1 MNKQRGSEQKSG
13 FQSTFGRNNPNQSFR
28 QTVTSKRANSNSKVT
43 ETDQEAKTNNLKN
56 PDRKTTGNVTLEG
69 DNKSRAELP
78 ASSHKV
84 EETDDEDKI
93 LKEAPKKRG

>member
-1 MNKQRGSEQKSG
+1 MNKQRGNEQKSG

-28 QTVTSKRANSNSKVT
+28 QTVTSKRAVSNSKVT
-43 ETDQEAKTNNLKN
+43 ESDQEPKTNNLKN
-56 PDRKTTGNVTLEG
+56 PERKTTDNVTLEG
-69 DNKSRAELP
+69 DNKSKVELP

-93 LKEAPKKRG
+93 LKEAP